1 MLLDWTG
8 REIRADKRGAET
20 RTRLES
26 DEKGDGLAMEWV
38 PAAHVIRWVAT
49 QALLGLL
56 LESQASK
63 IAPRT
68 ARSEDIDVDR
78 SRSHE
83 PLELDDRQPAHRVDP
98 AARLRRRN
106 CEADTLRGPIE
117 VGQLIAR
124 ERGREINVEGGTWK
138 RVKSHRDSAHNGVW
152 DTHALE
158 QPDEIACDFVKA
170 LHLAIHSNRV
180 SSLQQPGARA
190 YSDCGSHSRAELIRT
205 FDR

>member
-38 PAAHVIRWVAT
+38 PAAHVTRWVAT

-68 ARSEDIDVDR
+68 ARS
-78 SRSHE
+78 
-83 PLELDDRQPAHRVDP
+83 LESKAVANGDDMGIVSLSFQ
-98 AARLRRRN
+98 RL
-106 CEADTLRGPIE
+106 
-117 VGQLIAR
+117 
-124 ERGREINVEGGTWK
+124 
-138 RVKSHRDSAHNGVW
+138 
-152 DTHALE
+152 
-158 QPDEIACDFVKA
+158 
-170 LHLAIHSNRV
+170 
-180 SSLQQPGARA
+180 
-190 YSDCGSHSRAELIRT
+190 
-205 FDR
+205 